1 MTDFD
6 ERLRREYTE
15 RRLPSVTAAV
25 VSPDALIWAG
35 AVGTRDGRDGAIVDR
50 STRYRIGSVTKT
62 LVAVAVLRA
71 REGGLLDLSTRVR
84 QLLPDAAHASF
95 ADVTVA
101 QLLTHTS
108 GLQAETNG
116 PWWERSPGGDWVALR
131 DAGLRLVHPPGT
143 RFHYSNVGF
152 AILGRVLE
160 QLHGRSWFD
169 VVRDDV
175 LEPIG
180 AADAM
185 SLRPDASAA
194 APLAVHPHEDLLH
207 AEPEFDAGAMAP
219 AGQVW
224 SSIDGLA
231 RWAQFALSDG
241 SGLVSA
247 ATMDLMRVPLA
258 VDDRLGAGW
267 DSAQGLG
274 WRVWHDGGRRFVGH
288 GGSMPGF
295 LATLKVEPA
304 RGVGVVVLT
313 NTTHGLGDLT
323 DDLLRLAED
332 VVPAPPATDRE
343 PSTPVRRLL
352 GDWYWGPAHF
362 VVESHADGFLL
373 RPAEGAG
380 RGSRFAPDGDGW
392 RGLDGYYAGEHLSV
406 RSDGALDLA
415 SFIFTRQPYDPAHSY
430 PGDLDPA
437 GWH

>member
-1 MTDFD
+1 MSPFD
-6 ERLRREYTE
+6 ERLHREHVE

-25 VSPDALIWAG
+25 VATDEVVWAG
-35 AVGTRDGRDGAIVDR
+35 AVGARDGRDGAAVDR
-50 STRYRIGSVTKT
+50 ATRYRIGSITKT
-62 LVAVAVLRA
+62 FVAVAVLRA
-71 REGGLLDLSTRVR
+71 REQGLLDLSTRVR

-108 GLQAETNG
+108 GLQAETRG
-116 PWWERSPGGDWVALR
+116 PWWERTPGLDWPTLRDSALR
-131 DAGLRLVHPPGT
+131 LAHPPGT
-143 RFHYSNVGF
+143 RFHYSNVGY
-152 AILGRVLE
+152 AILGRIVE
-160 QLHGRSWFD
+160 QLHGRPWFD
-169 VVRDDV
+169 VVRDEV
-175 LEPIG
+175 LAPIG

-185 SLRPDASAA
+185 SLRPDTSAA
-194 APLAVHPHEDLLH
+194 VPLAVHPHEDLLH

-231 RWAQFALSDG
+231 RWARFALSDG
-241 SGLVSA
+241 EGLLSP

-274 WRVWHDGGRRFVGH
+274 WRIWHDGARRYVGH

-295 LATLKVEPA
+295 LATLKVEPE
-304 RGVGVVVLT
+304 RGIGVVVLT
-313 NTTHGLGDLT
+313 NTTHGLGELADG
-323 DDLLRLAED
+323 LLREAES
-332 VVPAPPATDRE
+332 VVPSPAALHPQPSATVRE
-343 PSTPVRRLL
+343 LL
-352 GDWYWGPAHF
+352 GTWYWGPAPFIAEPH
-362 VVESHADGFLL
+362 EDGFLL
-373 RPAEGAG
+373 SPAEGAG
-380 RGSRFAPDGDGW
+380 RGSRFVPDGDGW
-392 RGLDGYYAGEHLSV
+392 RGRDGYYAGERLIV
-406 RSDGALDLA
+406 RDDGALDLA